1 MLRTLKGLDEV
12 DLSILEALV
21 LQPRASWSLIGSV
34 LEMSPSTASRR
45 WEAMRE
51 SGIAWMSCYPGA
63 DFPHRTHTFE
73 VVVRCAPERIASIAA
88 ALAQHPVVMSLV
100 IVSGDW
106 DLQLTCMIVD
116 GTRVQDFLLED
127 IWDTPGIVRRKASVA
142 TELFAEGRDW
152 KLGALSA
159 QESQLLRK
167 TPRGGAT
174 SPEPGELQLGIMS
187 YLQED
192 PRMKALHIA
201 DRLGASVAT
210 VSRHIEQLISGG
222 QLVLRTEVSSRVEDW
237 PISVGMYVD
246 VPAAALGRAGRLLAG
261 LANCRLSM
269 SVLAPGWNLASVH
282 WLRTHGEVHEIE
294 RRLQEE
300 IPQARVVTRSF
311 RLTEVKRAGWL
322 LDEQMAPTSR
332 VPMRLS
338 SGALA
343 LD

>member
-1 MLRTLKGLDEV
+1 MLRTVKGLDEV

-45 WEAMRE
+45 WDVMRE
-51 SGIAWMSCYPGA
+51 SGVAWMSCYPGA
-63 DFPHRTHTFE
+63 SFVHRTHTFE
-73 VVVRCAPERIASIAA
+73 VVVRCEPDRIASLAA
-88 ALAQHPVVMSLV
+88 ILAQHPVVMSLV
-100 IVSGDW
+100 VVSGDW

-116 GTRVQDFLLED
+116 GSRVQDFLLEE
-127 IWDTPGIVRRKASVA
+127 IWDTAGILRRQVSVA
-142 TELFAEGRDW
+142 TEIFAEGRDW

-159 QESQLLRK
+159 QESQLLKKPARE
-167 TPRGGAT
+167 T
-174 SPEPGELQLGIMS
+174 SAVQEPGELQLGIMS
-187 YLQED
+187 FLQED

-210 VSRHIEQLISGG
+210 VSRHIDQLVSAG

-237 PISVGMYVD
+237 PISVGFYLS
-246 VPAAALGRAGRLLAG
+246 VPAAALARAGRLLAG

-269 SVLAPGWNLASVH
+269 SVVAPSWNLTSIH
-282 WLRTHGEVHEIE
+282 WLRGFGEAHEIE

-300 IPQARVVTRSF
+300 IPEARIVTRYF

-322 LDEQMAPTSR
+322 LDEQMAPVSR
-332 VPMRLS
+332 VPMRLEP
-338 SGALA
+338 LA
-343 LD
+343 G